1 MAQQAQNEFYL
12 GNQLIELAILG
23 NDFVAINPSTLSPY
37 NIDPNSEFLVM
48 ASPGNASYSQSLN
61 MIYPWSD
68 VSADIRATGIN
79 KTMNSS
85 SIGLYQSE
93 SLDNWGYYSGSTFV
107 SGTIETRGG
116 ADISIFTP
124 YSAQDSDFNFGS
136 GSYTIE
142 SWVNLGTLTSGSFPI
157 ATKYIPTVPL
167 SSEYDF
173 RWDAVNPGQNRLFFA
188 QVSGTEVLISSSLF
202 TSTVNE
208 WHHVAVT
215 KQAPNNNTVRLY
227 LDGNMI
233 GIKSGS
239 LLDNTQT
246 TITPFR
252 MFGRQTLGTGGQAA
266 VFYQDFRVY
275 KGVAK
280 YTGATYILPDS
291 IIREQ

>member
-1 MAQQAQNEFYL
+1 MAQEVQTAFYL
-12 GNQLIELAILG
+12 GNELIQVARLG
-23 NDFVAINPSTLSPY
+23 NDPIAINPSTLSPY
-37 NIDPNSEFLVM
+37 NFDPNSQYLVM
-48 ASPGNASYSQSLN
+48 ASPANASYSQSLN

-68 VSADIRATGIN
+68 VSANIRGTGTN

-107 SGTIETRGG
+107 SGTIATRNG

-142 SWVNLGTLTSGSFPI
+142 SWVNLGALASGSFTI
-157 ATKYIPTVPL
+157 ANKYIPTVPL

-173 RWDAVNPGQNRLFFA
+173 TWNVFNPGENKLAFVQ
-188 QVSGTEVLISSSLF
+188 QSGFEQIVTSSAF
-202 TSTVNE
+202 TSSVNE

-215 KQAPNNNTVRLY
+215 KEAPNNNTVRLY
-227 LDGNMI
+227 LDGDMI
-233 GIKSGS
+233 GITSGG
-239 LLDNTQT
+239 LWDNSNT
-246 TITPFR
+246 TTTPFR
-252 MFGRQTLGTGGQAA
+252 MLGRQTLGAGGQTD

-275 KGVAK
+275 KGIAK
-280 YTGATYILPDS
+280 YTGATYTLPDS
-291 IIREQ
+291 IIGEQ